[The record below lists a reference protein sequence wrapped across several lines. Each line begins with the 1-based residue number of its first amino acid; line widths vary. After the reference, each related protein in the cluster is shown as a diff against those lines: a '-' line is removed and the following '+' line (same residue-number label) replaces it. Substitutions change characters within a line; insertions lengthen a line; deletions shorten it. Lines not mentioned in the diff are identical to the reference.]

1 MLQGPAVPGVN
12 RIEDT
17 QLSVSRAPD
26 PLTGQSGV
34 LGPALEGGAGGL
46 VRVCCP
52 RRKRWRVVV
61 LDPGDGGQGGK
72 VR

>member
-34 LGPALEGGAGGL
+34 LGPALEGGAGGASTSML
-46 VRVCCP
+46 SET
-52 RRKRWRVVV
+52 
-61 LDPGDGGQGGK
+61 
-72 VR
+72 